1 MGKTAQFWMTY
12 ANIFGIIKLMQLAVK
27 INNIALYS
35 FALFEVTTIFFMTN
49 HHSYACWKPLYSLD
63 LANLEASQPDLQKF

>member
-1 MGKTAQFWMTY
+1 
-12 ANIFGIIKLMQLAVK
+12 MQLAVK